1 MHRNILRARQFRG
14 DKEQRTRLCGGNT
27 EEGRKERDKTDET
40 SEGGGSRST
49 RLGGVEEENVGEI
62 SLEWVVADP

>member
-1 MHRNILRARQFRG
+1 VWRPVRR
-14 DKEQRTRLCGGNT
+14 GGNT
-27 EEGRKERDKTDET
+27 EEGRKERYKTDET

>member
-1 MHRNILRARQFRG
+1 VWRPVRR
-14 DKEQRTRLCGGNT
+14 GGNA

-40 SEGGGSRST
+40 SEEGGSRST